1 MRRYVLALLIT
12 LVPAVAWADQTTMLH
27 LTQSAT
33 VLVQPDDFVV
43 GFAVQADAVGP
54 ATAQARVN
62 RLAAEVLAEAA
73 KVKGA
78 KVDTGAYGVWQ
89 QGKPE
94 VWHANQT
101 IAVHGPDAAALLK
114 LAGTAQAQGVTVQQL
129 GWRLSPA
136 AMQAAEQ
143 KAQMEALAAL
153 KARARQA
160 ATVLG
165 LHFTH
170 FQEVRL
176 GPPPAVPVPR
186 VTMSMAARA
195 PGAPPPV
202 AASEEQSVTQSVSGV
217 AVLAKD

>member
-1 MRRYVLALLIT
+1 MRPYVLALLIM
-12 LVPAVAWADQTTMLH
+12 LVPTVALAEPSTMLH
-27 LTQSAT
+27 LTQRAT
-33 VLVQPDDFVV
+33 VLVKPDDFVI
-43 GFAVQADAVGP
+43 GFAVQADAADP
-54 ATAQARVN
+54 AAAQARVN
-62 RLAAEVLAEAA
+62 RLATAVLAEAA

-89 QGKPE
+89 GGKPQ
-94 VWHANQT
+94 VWHANQA

-114 LAGTAQAQGVTVQQL
+114 LAGAAQAEGVTVQQL

-136 AMQAAEQ
+136 AMQAAED

-153 KARARQA
+153 RARARQA
-160 ATVLG
+160 ASVLG

-170 FQEVRL
+170 FQEVTL

-186 VTMSMAARA
+186 VLMSMAAPA

-202 AASEEQSVTQSVSGV
+202 AASEGQSVTQSVTAV
-217 AVLAKD
+217 AVLKKD